1 MSDVTYIYGTI
12 EYLIL
17 EIDWTAP
24 GQTFTATDW
33 TAQVTLCAVGTPF
46 NTATASWTSA
56 ALGLVGTT
64 NYVQILVG
72 STLNPTVGKYKA
84 FVKLT
89 KTAEPTEYPV
99 IECRG
104 LVKVVSG

>member
-17 EIDWTAP
+17 EVDWTAP

-33 TAQVTLCAVGTPF
+33 TAQVALCATGTPF
-46 NTATASWTSA
+46 NAATATWASG
-56 ALGLVGTT
+56 ALAVVGLV

-72 STLNPTVGKYKA
+72 ATLTPSIGIYKA

-89 KTAEPTEYPV
+89 KTVGATEYPV

-104 LVKVVSG
+104 LVKVISG